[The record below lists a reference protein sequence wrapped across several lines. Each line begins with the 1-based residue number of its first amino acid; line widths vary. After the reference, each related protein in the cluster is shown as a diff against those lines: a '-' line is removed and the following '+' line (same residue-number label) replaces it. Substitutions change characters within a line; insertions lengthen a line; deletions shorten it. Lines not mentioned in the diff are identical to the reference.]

1 VPLEQ
6 IELQLDPDTP
16 VPKDV
21 AAFVAEADRR
31 VDELFETERNR
42 QVPRYLPSDA
52 WLFHRGL
59 AEVSKRGL
67 ALGEVFCELGSGFG
81 IATGIASLLG
91 YDAYGVE
98 IEPELVERSSALA
111 DEMGVGSTIIESSY
125 IPYGYEG
132 FTGVGG
138 DELLEPGD
146 FPFGGGGSDG
156 PPVYEDMPVPINEID
171 VIYAYPWPGEQ
182 EFMLSL
188 FRALA
193 GDGALLLAYYGEGE
207 LCAYRQ
213 VLDSGR
219 FG

>member
-1 VPLEQ
+1 MALEQ
-6 IELQLDPDTP
+6 IELKLDPGTP
-16 VPKDV
+16 VAPEV
-21 AAFVAEADRR
+21 EAFVAEADRR
-31 VDELFETERNR
+31 VDELFATERNR

-52 WLFHRGL
+52 QLFHRGL
-59 AEVSKRGL
+59 AEVKERGL

-81 IATGIASLLG
+81 IAAGIAALLG
-91 YDAYGVE
+91 YEAYGIE
-98 IEPELVERSSALA
+98 IEPELVERSSQLA
-111 DEMGVGSTIIESSY
+111 TDMGVGSTIIQSSY

-146 FPFGGGGSDG
+146 FPFGGGEDDG
-156 PPVYEDMPVPINEID
+156 PPAYEDMPVPINEID
-171 VIYAYPWPGEQ
+171 VIYVYPWPGEQ
-182 EFMLSL
+182 EFMLDL
-188 FRALA
+188 FKALA
-193 GDGALLLAYYGEGE
+193 GDGAILLAYYGEGE